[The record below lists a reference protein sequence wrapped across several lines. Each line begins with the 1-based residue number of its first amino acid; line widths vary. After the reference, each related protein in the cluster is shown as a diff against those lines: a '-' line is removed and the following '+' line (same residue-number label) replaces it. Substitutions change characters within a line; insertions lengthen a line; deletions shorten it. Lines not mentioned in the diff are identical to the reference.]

1 MLSSSMLELQVPAP
15 GLTFSRLQVHL
26 QSSNLESV
34 GRVRLSSPV
43 SGGRVCLPAV
53 STSRNGWTVP
63 EYYLVGKL
71 CGTLVFMIGEDGSVD
86 ALGPQHRVS
95 GVIVHECGRLA
106 PSCYPL
112 SACADE
118 NGWVSVVF
126 GEHVAEFAGLP
137 CQESGLMDL
146 DGVKTPESLGH
157 PFD

>member
-1 MLSSSMLELQVPAP
+1 MSASSMSEFQVRAS
-15 GLTFSRLQVHL
+15 GLTSSRLQIHL
-26 QSSNLESV
+26 QSSNRESV
-34 GRVRLSSPV
+34 GRVRLGSLM

-63 EYYLVGKL
+63 EHYLVGKL

-86 ALGPQHRVS
+86 SLGPQHRVI

-118 NGWVSVVF
+118 YGLVSVVF

-146 DGVKTPESLGH
+146 EGVKTPESFGH
-157 PFD
+157 PSD